1 MGTPSMSKLSA
12 LKIGSTVMEYISSGL
27 REVGERSEDEG
38 LRDTRGRHDS
48 RITQA
53 ATGVAGP
60 IVFEPTYVELQAL
73 VPYVTGTSSTALTE
87 DLTSATIIINEAAAT
102 WSYANCYCGSMSFQS
117 SEKSRFRVNS
127 NWIGKT
133 RSSGTL
139 TSPTYDNGS
148 IFMHH
153 QLTVDL
159 GGTVDASG
167 NYTSGT
173 TYDCL
178 SCNVTIDNML
188 QAMFRN
194 SITATSITPTDRNV
208 GLQLVLPY
216 TSDEA
221 SIYTSIDDG
230 TSIAGSVTWNNGT
243 NSITFVFPSLIAQ
256 PETPTVPGGAQ
267 EITMPLNFRAYT
279 TKISSTIVKET
290 IVTLA

>member
-12 LKIGSTVMEYISSGL
+12 LKIGSTVMEYISCGL
-27 REVGERSEDEG
+27 REVGERSEDDG
-38 LRDTRGRHDS
+38 IRDTRSRHDS
-48 RITQA
+48 RVTQA

-60 IVFEPTYVELQAL
+60 IVFEPTYAELQTL

-139 TSPTYDNGS
+139 TSLTYDNGS

-159 GGTVDASG
+159 GGTVSSLGA
-167 NYTSGT
+167 YTAGT
-173 TYDCL
+173 TYNCL

-194 SITATSITPTDRNV
+194 SLTATAVTPTDRNIGV
-208 GLQLVLPY
+208 QLVLPY
-216 TSDEA
+216 SSDEA
-221 SIYTSIDDG
+221 SLYTSLVNG
-230 TSIAGSVTWNNGT
+230 ASIAGSIKWNNGT

-256 PETPTVPGGAQ
+256 PETPVVPGGAQ
-267 EITMPLNFRAYT
+267 EITLALNLRAYT